1 MNTILIQF
9 DEDDNPTFSINVET
23 DTDEKKL
30 KVIVDKI
37 VEVIKACKDE

>member
-9 DEDDNPTFSINVET
+9 DENDNPTFSINVET

-30 KVIVDKI
+30 RAIIDRI
-37 VEVIKACKDE
+37 MEVIKGSKDE